1 MKRLESFLIGHLKPT
16 DEFYLSRSERALTKR
31 RTRGF
36 QRIKLT
42 KRIKLENLEQ
52 TKYLLRLEIKMFIMT
67 SLISLIQLTS
77 SWKKTY
83 NLLIHWIGAITLNH
97 AVSETVLEILTTLEI
112 KRSGSKSCNLFSWYK
127 DIQLQTLIQAA
138 SLTIQVLM

>member
-1 MKRLESFLIGHLKPT
+1 MSLFIAMLLRKKISFKSLSSVVRLGSRGYQKNKNYIKQLESFLIGHLQPT

-67 SLISLIQLTS
+67 SLISLIQLMS
-77 SWKKTY
+77 
-83 NLLIHWIGAITLNH
+83 
-97 AVSETVLEILTTLEI
+97 
-112 KRSGSKSCNLFSWYK
+112 
-127 DIQLQTLIQAA
+127 
-138 SLTIQVLM
+138 